1 MFMQRIAFA
10 ILAVV
15 GTGQAGIFAYSLLKG
30 TYRHAEMYGNNVVG
44 TCFILADYSDSVP
57 ITWAMGS
64 ENLPAC
70 YINDIKLL
78 TPVIEKRL

>member
-1 MFMQRIAFA
+1 
-10 ILAVV
+10 
-15 GTGQAGIFAYSLLKG
+15 
-30 TYRHAEMYGNNVVG
+30 
-44 TCFILADYSDSVP
+44 
-57 ITWAMGS
+57 MGS